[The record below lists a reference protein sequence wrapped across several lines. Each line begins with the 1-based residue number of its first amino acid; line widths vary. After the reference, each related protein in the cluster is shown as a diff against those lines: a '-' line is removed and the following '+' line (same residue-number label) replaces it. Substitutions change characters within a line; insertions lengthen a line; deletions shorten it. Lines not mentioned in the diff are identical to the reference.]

1 MLRILKI
8 VLDFAVFIRH
18 EMVQARKNQKN
29 THDKKLLTLSEEQQ
43 RPLFTVR
50 NTVVA
55 HNLNVE
61 PPSYVLE
68 TLSLGPKNAVLDRFD
83 AKDVMAELDGLLYF
97 CKNNN
102 VSEELTLEYIKRCKK
117 MKTSRNLMLT
127 KKFLKENSLLAVP
140 FDKGVGICIMKSE
153 DYKSKLED
161 ILKLPQFEKLPKA
174 RKNGRN
180 PALIEEDRVLE
191 VLDTLRKNKK
201 IDESLYNKIKPH
213 GSQPARLYGLAKVHK
228 TIIPT
233 RPVLSMPGSAYY
245 AIGNQ
250 VGEWLSEVPEC
261 QINTSNKQIV
271 DTIKDIELDSS
282 RQLVSFDVVSLYT
295 NVPVLEAINCCADLL
310 YNGRQKAPPVDK
322 ETFIELAKLASC
334 NVIMSTHDGP
344 YKQVDGLAMGSPP
357 APYLANGWLN
367 QYDDT
372 IKGDAQLYARYMD
385 DVVRDIE
392 TEKREEKLEEIN
404 GLNEYLKF
412 TMEVEVSGELPVL
425 DLKLMNNA
433 GKLTS
438 TWYSKPTDT
447 GLVMNYHALAPRRY
461 KSQWLQVSYTESTDA
476 VVIGNCSMKAW
487 KKQKQYWNATNTLRL
502 FMNQS

>member
-1 MLRILKI
+1 
-8 VLDFAVFIRH
+8 
-18 EMVQARKNQKN
+18 
-29 THDKKLLTLSEEQQ
+29 
-43 RPLFTVR
+43 
-50 NTVVA
+50 
-55 HNLNVE
+55 
-61 PPSYVLE
+61 
-68 TLSLGPKNAVLDRFD
+68 
-83 AKDVMAELDGLLYF
+83 
-97 CKNNN
+97 
-102 VSEELTLEYIKRCKK
+102 
-117 MKTSRNLMLT
+117 
-127 KKFLKENSLLAVP
+127 
-140 FDKGVGICIMKSE
+140 
-153 DYKSKLED
+153 
-161 ILKLPQFEKLPKA
+161 
-174 RKNGRN
+174 
-180 PALIEEDRVLE
+180 
-191 VLDTLRKNKK
+191 
-201 IDESLYNKIKPH
+201 
-213 GSQPARLYGLAKVHK
+213 
-228 TIIPT
+228 
-233 RPVLSMPGSAYY
+233 MPGSAYY

-461 KSQWLQVSYTESTDA
+461 KKSVVAGFIYRIHRCCSNWKLFHESLEKAKAVLERNQYPPTFYEPIIRETLTKIVEPPPTAPAQLREDEGSKKAEETSKHMIFLQYRGKCTEA
-476 VVIGNCSMKAW
+476 YARALHRVKAPC
-487 KKQKQYWNATNTLRL
+487 NIVLTLRKLKTVLPSLKPQIEKHIRSCIVYSFQCPRCEARYVGATTRHLYIRIGEHMCPSQIAGKHFKTCRAKRITTADVEILAATTRKGEYLWTLEAL
-502 FMNQS
+502 FIRELMPTINTRDEWKSKELTINIKI